1 MMRSPKSIG
10 AMLAI
15 AVALMATAWICF
27 DTAERYFLRQLANQN
42 DGTLR
47 LVSSGLDG
55 ALLRFDPIPA
65 LIADKRVVRQLLAE
79 PSNNVLRAAANIE
92 LKRIVAEVAASDIY
106 VMDDTGLTVAASN
119 FDLERSFVGRN
130 FNFRPYFAQAFS
142 GRPARYFAL
151 GTTSLKRGYYF
162 SAPVR
167 NINNVSGV
175 VAVKIEVDAFEENWK
190 GNATKVIVS
199 DDHGVIFMAS
209 EPGWLFKTLSPLTD
223 QARRQIKT
231 SRRYPVDKLEELD
244 MHVEPS
250 GIKGSVVRE
259 IGETGKRKIYLSNLQ
274 RTPAA
279 GWTLHVLT
287 PATAATGWAV
297 TVTAVLL
304 LAILLTALLAGIV
317 LQRRKRMMRD
327 IERQHRNQEELE
339 LRVEERTQDL
349 HGANRR
355 LREEV
360 RERTNAE
367 EQLRSA
373 QRELVQAGKLAALGQ
388 MSAALSHE
396 LNQPLAAIKSYAE
409 NARAYLKLHKTDQA
423 GENIGRISAMA
434 DRMAE
439 LGNHLRNFARKPK
452 QKVDVVDLGE
462 VFEAV
467 SNIMGARL
475 KESGACLDIKPLS
488 ERAMVMGGSVRLQQ
502 VIINLINNALDA
514 MSGMPDQS
522 VEISANAEKGNVTIA
537 VRDHGPGIDQAD
549 IDQIFDPFFTTKDVN
564 EGLGLGLSISFNIIQ
579 DFGGRLNVTNH
590 ADGGAV
596 FTITLVD
603 ANAVRSAA
611 E

>member
-1 MMRSPKSIG
+1 MLSSSKSIG
-10 AMLAI
+10 AMLAV
-15 AVALMATAWICF
+15 VAALIGTAWICF
-27 DTAERYFLRQLANQN
+27 DIAERYFLRQLASQN

-55 ALLRFDPIPA
+55 ALLRYDPIPT
-65 LIADKRVVRQLLAE
+65 LIADKRVVQQLLAE
-79 PSNNVLRAAANIE
+79 PSNEALKAAVNPE
-92 LKRIVAEVAASDIY
+92 LKRIAADVGASDIY
-106 VMDDTGLTVAASN
+106 VMNNSGLTVAASN
-119 FDLERSFVGRN
+119 FDLERSFIGRN
-130 FNFRPYFAQAFS
+130 FSFRPYFTEAYS

-167 NINNVSGV
+167 GADRVTGV
-175 VAVKIEVDAFEENWK
+175 VAVKIEVGPFEENWK
-190 GNATKVIVS
+190 GNASEVIVS

-209 EPGWLFKTLSPLTD
+209 RSDWLFKSLTPLTD
-223 QARRQIKT
+223 LALGQIET
-231 SRRYPVDKLEELD
+231 SRRYPIDRLEELD
-244 MHVEPS
+244 MQVEFS
-250 GIKGSVVRE
+250 GIDGSV
-259 IGETGKRKIYLSNLQ
+259 IRKINEAGAGQVFLSNPRQ
-274 RTPAA
+274 MPEA

-297 TVTAVLL
+297 TVTAVVL
-304 LAILLTALLAGIV
+304 LAVLLTALLAGIV
-317 LQRRKRMMRD
+317 LQRRRRMMRD
-327 IERQHRNQEELE
+327 IERQRRNREELE

-409 NARAYLKLHKTDQA
+409 NARAYLKLSKTDQA
-423 GENIGRISAMA
+423 GDNIGRISEMA

-439 LGNHLRNFARKPK
+439 LGTHLRNFARKPK

-462 VFEAV
+462 VFLAV
-467 SNIMGARL
+467 SNIMSARL
-475 KESGACLDIKPLS
+475 KESGARLDIRPLEKPT
-488 ERAMVMGGSVRLQQ
+488 MVMGGSVRLQQ

-514 MSGMPDQS
+514 MAGLPDQS
-522 VEISANAEKGNVTIA
+522 VEIYAGVEQGNVIIA

-579 DFGGRLNVTNH
+579 DFGGRVNAANH
-590 ADGGAV
+590 PDGGAV
-596 FTITLVD
+596 FTITLID
-603 ANAVRSAA
+603 ADAVRSAA